1 MLLVKGDRCVLG
13 RQARFVANSYSCLA
27 GFIEPGETLEDA
39 VRRELFEE
47 AGIETGKVR
56 YLSCQPWPFPSS
68 LMIGCLAEALSDK
81 LTIDFDELEDAR
93 WFTRDEVRGMLT
105 RTHPDGL
112 ICPPPIAIANSLMHA
127 WAFDGETP

>member
-1 MLLVKGDRCVLG
+1 
-13 RQARFVANSYSCLA
+13 
-27 GFIEPGETLEDA
+27 
-39 VRRELFEE
+39 
-47 AGIETGKVR
+47 
-56 YLSCQPWPFPSS
+56 
-68 LMIGCLAEALSDK
+68 MIGCLAEAISEK

-93 WFTRDEVRGMLT
+93 WFSREEVKGMLT